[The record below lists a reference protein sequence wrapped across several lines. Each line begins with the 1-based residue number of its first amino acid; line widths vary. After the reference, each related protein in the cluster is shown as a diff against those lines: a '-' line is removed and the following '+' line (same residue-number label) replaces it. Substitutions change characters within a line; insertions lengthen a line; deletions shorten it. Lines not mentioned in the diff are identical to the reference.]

1 MNEGGI
7 LATYEINQP
16 SIVFYSRK
24 KIIRLE
30 GGEMKRLGDLAA
42 NNTLLL
48 ITKKDNIDE
57 LTRKSNLI
65 TLDSDKEYALLTN
78 KESLTFPH

>member
-1 MNEGGI
+1 ME
-7 LATYEINQP
+7 
-16 SIVFYSRK
+16 
-24 KIIRLE
+24 
-30 GGEMKRLGDLAA
+30 RLGDSFAA

-65 TLDSDKEYALLTN
+65 TLGFRSGICPSYKIR
-78 KESLTFPH
+78 SLTFASLGMKACLGLSADSHNKA